1 MKKHSRKPD
10 EIRCK
15 KCDKL
20 VAKISSKNIY
30 EIKCTRCGT
39 INLVFE
45 EMQEQ
50 VIITD
55 NQGKI
60 VYMNRA
66 VELTTGYSIVESM
79 GKKPSELW
87 GGNMD
92 KEFYEN
98 MWNKMLDE
106 RRSVN
111 FVMKNKRKDG
121 SLYDVELTVSPI
133 IDNLDNIIYFVG
145 IEINSKTGLSNNR

>member
-1 MKKHSRKPD
+1 MKNPPKKSTD
-10 EIRCK
+10 IRCK
-15 KCDKL
+15 KCNKL

-39 INLVFE
+39 INLVFD

-55 NQGKI
+55 SEGKI
-60 VYMNRA
+60 VYVNRA
-66 VELTTGYSIVESM
+66 VEITTGYSILESM

-92 KEFYEN
+92 QEFYEN

-111 FVMKNKRKDG
+111 FVMKNRRKDG
-121 SLYDVELTVSPI
+121 SLYDSS
-133 IDNLDNIIYFVG
+133 G
-145 IEINSKTGLSNNR
+145 KKIN

>member
-1 MKKHSRKPD
+1 
-10 EIRCK
+10 
-15 KCDKL
+15 
-20 VAKISSKNIY
+20 
-30 EIKCTRCGT
+30 
-39 INLVFE
+39 
-45 EMQEQ
+45 MQEQ

-55 NQGKI
+55 SEGKI
-60 VYMNRA
+60 VYLNRA
-66 VELTTGYSIVESM
+66 VEITTGYSILESM

-92 KEFYEN
+92 QEFYEN

-111 FVMKNKRKDG
+111 FVMKNRRKDG

-133 IDNLDNIIYFVG
+133 IDNQDNIIYFVG
-145 IEINSKTGLSNNR
+145 IEINSKIASRINR

>member
-1 MKKHSRKPD
+1 MKNPPKKSTD
-10 EIRCK
+10 IRCK
-15 KCDKL
+15 KCNKL

-39 INLVFE
+39 INLVFD

-55 NQGKI
+55 SEGKI
-60 VYMNRA
+60 VYVNRA
-66 VELTTGYSIVESM
+66 VEITTGYSILESM

-92 KEFYEN
+92 QEFYEN

-111 FVMKNKRKDG
+111 FVMKNRRKDG

-133 IDNLDNIIYFVG
+133 IDNQDNIIYFVG
-145 IEINSKTGLSNNR
+145 IEINSKIASRINR

>member
-1 MKKHSRKPD
+1 MKNLLKKSTD
-10 EIRCK
+10 IRCK
-15 KCDKL
+15 KCNKL

-39 INLVFE
+39 INLVFD

-55 NQGKI
+55 SEGKI
-60 VYMNRA
+60 VYLNRA
-66 VELTTGYSIVESM
+66 VEITTGYSILESM

-92 KEFYEN
+92 QEFYEN

-111 FVMKNKRKDG
+111 FVMKNRRKDG

-133 IDNLDNIIYFVG
+133 IDNQDNIIYFVG
-145 IEINSKTGLSNNR
+145 IEINSKIASRINR

>member
-1 MKKHSRKPD
+1 MKNPPKKSTD
-10 EIRCK
+10 IRCK
-15 KCDKL
+15 KCNKL

-39 INLVFE
+39 INLVFD

-55 NQGKI
+55 SEGKI
-60 VYMNRA
+60 VYVNRS
-66 VELTTGYSIVESM
+66 VEITTGYSILESM

-92 KEFYEN
+92 QEFYEN

-111 FVMKNKRKDG
+111 FVMKNRRKDG

-133 IDNLDNIIYFVG
+133 IDNQDNIIYFVG
-145 IEINSKTGLSNNR
+145 IEINSKIASRINR

>member
-1 MKKHSRKPD
+1 MKNPLKKSTD
-10 EIRCK
+10 IRCK
-15 KCDKL
+15 KCNKL

-39 INLVFE
+39 INLVFD

-55 NQGKI
+55 SEGKI
-60 VYMNRA
+60 VYVNRA
-66 VELTTGYSIVESM
+66 VEITTGYSILESM

-92 KEFYEN
+92 QEFYEN

-111 FVMKNKRKDG
+111 FVMKNRRKDG

-133 IDNLDNIIYFVG
+133 IDNQDNIIYFVG
-145 IEINSKTGLSNNR
+145 IEINSKIASGINR